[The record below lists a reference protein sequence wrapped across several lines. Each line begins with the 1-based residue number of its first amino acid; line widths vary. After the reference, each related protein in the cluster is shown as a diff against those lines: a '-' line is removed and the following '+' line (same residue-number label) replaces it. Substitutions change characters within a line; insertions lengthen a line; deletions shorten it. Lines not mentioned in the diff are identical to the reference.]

1 MRTAVRG
8 VDVYEIN
15 GPLGFDALAT
25 FKRVIDSI
33 AERPRAII
41 LRMGRVLAI
50 DDRGLRTLAE
60 IVRRFRRE
68 GTRVILCELHARPRV
83 AIERCSIMGDVGEE
97 NVTESLAAAV
107 ALAAVALARGT
118 SR

>member
-25 FKRVIDSI
+25 FKRAIDSI
-33 AERPRAII
+33 AKRPR
-41 LRMGRVLAI
+41 L
-50 DDRGLRTLAE
+50 
-60 IVRRFRRE
+60 
-68 GTRVILCELHARPRV
+68 
-83 AIERCSIMGDVGEE
+83 AIERCPIMGDVGEE
-97 NVTESLAAAV
+97 NVTESFAAAV
-107 ALAAVALARGT
+107 ALAPVALARGA